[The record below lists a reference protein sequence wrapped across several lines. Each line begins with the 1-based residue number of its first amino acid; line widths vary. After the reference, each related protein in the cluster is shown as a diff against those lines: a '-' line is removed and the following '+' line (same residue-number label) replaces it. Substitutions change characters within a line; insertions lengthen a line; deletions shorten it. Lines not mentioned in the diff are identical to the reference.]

1 MFKWANFRKHIRQNK
16 VTTLYNTKA
25 GITEFEYITPANIY
39 ASKTRHGFHTN
50 LVHIDRGYNDFSNLN
65 TINRIGDF
73 FVVRV
78 KIKVRIKLKT
88 WKRRL
93 SKGVVSDVIG
103 YFMVRTVRVTS
114 KNLENSSLRILKT
127 IHDTRYIFLT
137 NNLDAST
144 KLISPFYRNKWS
156 VELFQMDKMTPQD

>member
-1 MFKWANFRKHIRQNK
+1 MSSVFKWANFRKHIRQNK

-50 LVHIDRGYNDFSNLN
+50 LVHIDREYNDFSNLN

-127 IHDTRYIFLT
+127 IHDT
-137 NNLDAST
+137 S
-144 KLISPFYRNKWS
+144 S
-156 VELFQMDKMTPQD
+156 